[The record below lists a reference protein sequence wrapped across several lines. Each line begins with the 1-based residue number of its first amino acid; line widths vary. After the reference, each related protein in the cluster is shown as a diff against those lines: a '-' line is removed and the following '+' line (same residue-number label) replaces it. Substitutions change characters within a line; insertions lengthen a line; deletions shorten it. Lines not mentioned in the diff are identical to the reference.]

1 VSVGRGAATGSSQS
15 LGSRCATT
23 LIGRTWIGTMM
34 GWRVNRIRAWK
45 LLAALGGILLASG
58 CATTAPSMP
67 PTPIRVLEEPGRPLA
82 EVYRQGRPL
91 YVMRDNFYWCDR
103 NNGHVIVVPSGFV
116 TDFASIPM
124 PARLV
129 LPSDGPYAP
138 AAILHDYMY
147 AVGRPGYR
155 LYADNVLGSAMV
167 YYRVGDMKRRTV
179 YEAVRN
185 FGESGYGLP
194 QDWLF
199 YDVRTLRPRTAPAKP
214 TSGVQEVLGPGCPGF
229 AQWVRRRQFSLPQIL
244 ATNDALYTPPAIV
257 AIGG

>member
-1 VSVGRGAATGSSQS
+1 MTG
-15 LGSRCATT
+15 
-23 LIGRTWIGTMM
+23 WP
-34 GWRVNRIRAWK
+34 VNRTKAWK
-45 LLAALGGILLASG
+45 LLVALGGVLFASACG
-58 CATTAPSMP
+58 TTAPSMP

-91 YVMRDNFYWCDR
+91 YVMRDDFYWCDR
-103 NNGHVIVVPSGFV
+103 VNGHVIVVPRGFV

-124 PARLV
+124 PARLF

-167 YYRVGDMKRRTV
+167 YYRVGGMKRRSV
-179 YEAVRN
+179 YEAVRK

-199 YDVRTLRPRTAPAKP
+199 YDVRTLREISAPPKP
-214 TSGVQEVLGPGCPGF
+214 KSGVKEVLGPGCPGF

-244 ATNDALYTPPAIV
+244 ATDGALHTRPAFSPIV
-257 AIGG
+257 G